1 MFRNLMAALLFVLL
15 LAGCGMQYKAVR
27 VNADTG
33 YLGSG
38 EMAEVLTSKQ
48 VSLSKFDGTIF
59 VSGGQYP
66 IEQMRELGIFKTVLD
81 SDDLQKI
88 VIQNNLQD
96 KIQTLGEPIGLSNL
110 YRLYK
115 PYLWIHFKRLNEG
128 STHKWQLI
136 VTDPE
141 SLNDLFICQTRFN
154 EWTSLNINDEKML
167 HPLFNALIAWTK
179 TNGT

>member
-1 MFRNLMAALLFVLL
+1 M
-15 LAGCGMQYKAVR
+15 
-27 VNADTG
+27 
-33 YLGSG
+33 
-38 EMAEVLTSKQ
+38 
-48 VSLSKFDGTIF
+48 
-59 VSGGQYP
+59 
-66 IEQMRELGIFKTVLD
+66 LD